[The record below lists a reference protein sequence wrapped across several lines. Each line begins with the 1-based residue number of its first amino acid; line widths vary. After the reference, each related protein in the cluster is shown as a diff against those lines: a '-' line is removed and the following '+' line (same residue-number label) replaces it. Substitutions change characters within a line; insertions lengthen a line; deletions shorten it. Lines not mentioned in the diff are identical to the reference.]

1 MEEIYK
7 KQQNEMEQMKRFVEE
22 ILVNLKKNER
32 GFEIVQRNNQLI
44 MENLNECEK
53 FKETIC
59 EAFESFRGGMQDKLK
74 FYALKLQKL
83 NENEKMMEKMT
94 AENQELK
101 AQKRFLMQKVKLI

>member
-1 MEEIYK
+1 MQEIYK
-7 KQQNEMEQMKRFVEE
+7 KQQNEMEQMTRFVEE

-59 EAFESFRGGMQDKLK
+59 KAFESFRVGMQDKLK